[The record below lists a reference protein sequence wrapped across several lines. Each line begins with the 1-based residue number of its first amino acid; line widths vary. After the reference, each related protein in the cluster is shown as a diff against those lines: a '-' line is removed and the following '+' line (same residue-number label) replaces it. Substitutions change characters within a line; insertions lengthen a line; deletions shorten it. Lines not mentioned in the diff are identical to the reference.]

1 MNRTTSVFL
10 LAVILLVSC
19 GTKPAPTQVGTPTFT
34 ATPTLP
40 PPIYQDA
47 SQPIEARVEDLL
59 VRMTL
64 DEKIGQMTQVEKT
77 SIRPGDITNYFIGSI
92 LSGGDSNP
100 SQNNPQAWQ
109 DMIKGFQ
116 TEAMATRLK
125 IPMIYGI
132 DATHGNGHLYGGTIF
147 PQEIGMAATRDLP
160 LVQEIGEATAEEILA
175 TGVPWTFSP
184 IIAVPQDI
192 RWGRTY
198 ESFSEDTQLVTDLG
212 AAYIKG
218 LQTLPDGYQASAGQT
233 LFTLATPKHFLG
245 DGGTIW
251 GSSRNG
257 NYMLDQGNMQ
267 VNEETLRK
275 LYLPPYKAAVKSGAM
290 SIMASFSSWKGTK
303 MHAQRYLL
311 TDVLKN
317 ELGFT
322 GFIISDW
329 GGIDQI
335 DPDYYTAVVTAINAG
350 VDMNMVPNDY
360 VSFIGVMKQAIEK
373 KDIAEETNK

>member
-1 MNRTTSVFL
+1 
-10 LAVILLVSC
+10 
-19 GTKPAPTQVGTPTFT
+19 
-34 ATPTLP
+34 
-40 PPIYQDA
+40 
-47 SQPIEARVEDLL
+47 
-59 VRMTL
+59 MTL

-116 TEAMATRLK
+116 MEAMATRLK

-198 ESFSEDTQLVTDLG
+198 RIF
-212 AAYIKG
+212 
-218 LQTLPDGYQASAGQT
+218 
-233 LFTLATPKHFLG
+233 
-245 DGGTIW
+245 
-251 GSSRNG
+251 
-257 NYMLDQGNMQ
+257 
-267 VNEETLRK
+267 
-275 LYLPPYKAAVKSGAM
+275 
-290 SIMASFSSWKGTK
+290 
-303 MHAQRYLL
+303 
-311 TDVLKN
+311 
-317 ELGFT
+317 
-322 GFIISDW
+322 
-329 GGIDQI
+329 
-335 DPDYYTAVVTAINAG
+335 
-350 VDMNMVPNDY
+350 
-360 VSFIGVMKQAIEK
+360 
-373 KDIAEETNK
+373 